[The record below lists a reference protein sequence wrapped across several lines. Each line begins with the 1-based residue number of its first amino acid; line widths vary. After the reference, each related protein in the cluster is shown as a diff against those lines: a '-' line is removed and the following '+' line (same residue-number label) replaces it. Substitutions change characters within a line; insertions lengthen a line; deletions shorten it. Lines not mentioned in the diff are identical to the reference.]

1 MCRGVHIIEKDF
13 GAQHLR
19 MLANRLLDE
28 KKAKT
33 VLALSGNKDNG
44 FIYIMGSQEE
54 DMRQL
59 SKELNQKLS
68 GRGGGSMQMAQGT
81 FFAEEAQLDA
91 ILSEKGF
98 KKIN

>member
-1 MCRGVHIIEKDF
+1 
-13 GAQHLR
+13 
-19 MLANRLLDE
+19 
-28 KKAKT
+28 
-33 VLALSGNKDNG
+33 
-44 FIYIMGSQEE
+44 
-54 DMRQL
+54 MRQL

-68 GRGGGSMQMAQGT
+68 GRGGGSVQMAQGT